1 MDRDTVL
8 AVRELYRRVPKVNCK
23 RLCGHACRT
32 LIDMSAVER
41 ERIETY
47 TGQRLPA
54 WMNTVHNRVCP
65 LLTPKGG
72 CSVYG
77 LRPMVCR
84 VWGATDSPGMICPHG
99 CTVEGEPLSS
109 AEMQHLMLET
119 LRVGGSKYSDAQIA
133 ALQAIIAS
141 EDGMEE
147 LLDRF
152 IDGERSPDLFD
163 AISTKVHTIPRAQT
177 GDPTESEDIP

>member
-1 MDRDTVL
+1 MDREALL
-8 AVRELYRRVPKVNCK
+8 ALRELYRRVPKVNCK

-47 TGQRLPA
+47 TGQRLPE
-54 WMNTVHNRVCP
+54 WMHTVHNRVCP

-84 VWGATDSPGMICPHG
+84 VWGATDSPGMACPHG

-109 AEMQHLMLET
+109 TEMQNLMLEA
-119 LRVGGSKYSDAQIA
+119 LRVGGSKYSDEEIT
-133 ALQAIIAS
+133 ALQAIITS
-141 EDGMEE
+141 DTGMEE

-152 IDGERSPDLFD
+152 IDGERSPDLLTEID
-163 AISTKVHTIPRAQT
+163 ARVRAKIPGRQPSQSTEK
-177 GDPTESEDIP
+177 